1 MSSNPNSSNS
11 SSKVVSCVVVFVF
24 LYSNVASNT
33 KICRILV
40 LKTNL
45 ILVLLETVT
54 ILDEATALPS
64 HFTPVLLA
72 LAVNSM
78 DGWDRITTDRTV
90 SDSSTVRNAAVGYY
104 GLASRKHCQILGE
117 RTKCVLN
124 AHIWPDHNKSNLVL
138 VDLKPSDIDNPKNI
152 LRLHCGIERYF
163 DHKQLTFTQAGGEF
177 HLKVLDPN
185 IKTEVL
191 EGTNVALN
199 DVDGSPLIFPNDHM
213 PWRRLLATHSI
224 IAHRH
229 ARNNGWLP
237 EDELTTAEL
246 NANDL
251 IVFSL
256 DAEAQARVKRF
267 LQT

>member
-1 MSSNPNSSNS
+1 LFC
-11 SSKVVSCVVVFVF
+11 SK
-24 LYSNVASNT
+24 
-33 KICRILV
+33 
-40 LKTNL
+40 
-45 ILVLLETVT
+45 LLFT

-72 LAVNSM
+72 LAVNNM

-104 GLASRKHCQILGE
+104 GLVSKKHCQILGKG
-117 RTKCVLN
+117 TKCVLN
-124 AHIWPDHNKSNLVL
+124 AHIWPDHNKSNMVL
-138 VDLKPSDIDNPKNI
+138 VDLNPSDIDNPKNI
-152 LRLHCGIERYF
+152 LRLHRGIERYF
-163 DHKQLTFTQAGGEF
+163 DHKQLTFTQAGAEF

-199 DVDGSPLIFPNDHM
+199 DVDGSPLIFPNNHM

-229 ARNNGWLP
+229 ARNKGWLP

-246 NANDL
+246 NANNL
-251 IVFSL
+251 MEFSL